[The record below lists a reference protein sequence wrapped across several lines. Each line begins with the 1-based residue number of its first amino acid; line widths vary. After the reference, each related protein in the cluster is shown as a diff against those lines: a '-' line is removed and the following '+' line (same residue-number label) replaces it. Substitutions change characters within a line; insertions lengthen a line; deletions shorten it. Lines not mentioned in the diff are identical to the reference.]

1 MFARFFLSALFPA
14 LLLAAPAHAQNTART
29 EERMRYQACIAQ
41 SGEEPTAALEEA
53 QTWRIEGGG
62 WPAEICEAHAF
73 IGLGDFEVAA
83 AILEELAGER
93 RAGMVDAERV
103 DFLTLAGETRARAGD
118 VETALEDYAA
128 ALEIDPYSVLTL
140 SLRGRLHREAENW
153 GGLERD
159 AQRLIDLVPESAEGW
174 YLRSLYHLNTGDLEA
189 AGADMEAARE
199 RAPDRIEILVLRGD
213 INEARR
219 LAAAD

>member
-1 MFARFFLSALFPA
+1 MSARFILSALLPA
-14 LLLAAPAHAQNTART
+14 LLLAPASAQNTVRV

-41 SGEEPTAALEEA
+41 SGEDPAAALEEA

-73 IGLGDFEVAA
+73 IGLGDFQMAA
-83 AILEELAGER
+83 AILEELAGEPR
-93 RAGMVDAERV
+93 PGMVDAERV
-103 DFLTLAGETRARAGD
+103 DFLTLAGETRARAGN
-118 VETALEDYAA
+118 VETALADYAA

-140 SLRGRLHREAENW
+140 TMRGRLHRNTENW
-153 GGLERD
+153 GALERD

-174 YLRSLYHLNTGDLEA
+174 YLRSLYHLNTGDLDA
-189 AGADMEAARE
+189 AGSDMEAARE
-199 RAPDRIEILVLRGD
+199 RAPERIEILVLRGD

-219 LAAAD
+219 QAGAD

>member
-1 MFARFFLSALFPA
+1 MLARFTLSALLPA
-14 LLLAAPAHAQNTART
+14 LLLAPAGAQNTVRA

-41 SGEEPTAALEEA
+41 SGEEPAAALEEA

-73 IGLGDFEVAA
+73 IGLGDFQMAA
-83 AILEELAGER
+83 AILEELAGEP
-93 RAGMVDAERV
+93 RAGMVNAERV

-118 VETALEDYAA
+118 TETALEDYAA

-140 SLRGRLHREAENW
+140 TMRGRLHRDEESW
-153 GGLERD
+153 GALERD
-159 AQRLIDLVPESAEGW
+159 AQRLVDLVPENAEGW
-174 YLRSLYHLNTGDLEA
+174 YLRSLYHLNTGDLDA
-189 AGADMEAARE
+189 AEADMEAARE
-199 RAPDRIEILVLRGD
+199 RAPERIEILVLRGD

-219 LAAAD
+219 QAAAD

>member
-1 MFARFFLSALFPA
+1 MFTRLLLPAALLPA
-14 LLLAAPAHAQNTART
+14 LLTAPASAQNTARA

-41 SGEEPTAALEEA
+41 SGEEPAAALEEA

-73 IGLGDFEVAA
+73 IGLGDFQVAA
-83 AILEELAGER
+83 AILEEITGEP

-103 DFLTLAGETRARAGD
+103 DFLTLAGEARARSGD
-118 VETALEDYAA
+118 TETALADYAA

-140 SLRGRLHREAENW
+140 TLRGRLHRDTENW
-153 GGLERD
+153 GALERD
-159 AQRLIDLVPESAEGW
+159 AQRLVDLVPESAEGW
-174 YLRSLYHLNTGDLEA
+174 YLRSLYHLNTGDLDA
-189 AGADMEAARE
+189 AGTDMEAARE
-199 RAPDRIEILVLRGD
+199 RAPERIEILVLRGD

-219 LAAAD
+219 QAAAD

>member
-1 MFARFFLSALFPA
+1 MFARFLLPA
-14 LLLAAPAHAQNTART
+14 TLLPAVLLAPASAQNTARA

-41 SGEEPTAALEEA
+41 SGEDPAAALDEA

-73 IGLGDFEVAA
+73 IGLGDFAMAA

-93 RAGMVDAERV
+93 QAGMVDAERV
-103 DFLTLAGETRARAGD
+103 DFFTLAGETRARAGN
-118 VETALEDYAA
+118 VEAALEDYAA
-128 ALEIDPYSVLTL
+128 ALDIDPYSVPTLT
-140 SLRGRLHREAENW
+140 LRGRLHRSEENW

-174 YLRSLYHLNTGDLEA
+174 YLRSLYHLNTGDLDA
-189 AGADMEAARE
+189 AETDMAAARE
-199 RAPDRIEILVLRGD
+199 RAPERIEILVLRGD

-219 LAAAD
+219 QAAAD